1 MTAMNGQA
9 VPTPPKDE
17 KLTERPKPERG
28 GWFYVATGP
37 RVGGRGA
44 SDDNHTEPNHAA

>member
-1 MTAMNGQA
+1 MTAMDGQT
-9 VPTPPKDE
+9 VPDAPKDE

-44 SDDNHTEPNHAA
+44 SDDRSPDEAA